1 MERLKTQDRNKQL
14 QHGDVAR
21 RLQLLLPIFSKWFP
35 RHINRYSLL
44 IIVTVFK

>member
-21 RLQLLLPIFSKWFP
+21 RLQLLPIFSKWFP